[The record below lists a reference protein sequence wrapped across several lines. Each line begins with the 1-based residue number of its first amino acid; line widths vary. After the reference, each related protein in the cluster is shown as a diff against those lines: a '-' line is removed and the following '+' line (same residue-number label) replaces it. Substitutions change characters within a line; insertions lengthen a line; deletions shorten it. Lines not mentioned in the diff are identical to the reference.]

1 MSKDVLKDDT
11 KSIVK
16 NVVLAMQ
23 EKKAKNILSLDLT
36 SIPNAVTSY
45 FIICHASS
53 KTQVD
58 AIFENIMEQVK
69 KNCGAIPIN
78 REGHENSEWILI
90 DYFDV
95 VAHVFLEDIRT
106 FYHLEGLWADA
117 KVKKHDSD
125 E

>member
-1 MSKDVLKDDT
+1 MSKKVQKDDT

-23 EKKAKNILSLDLT
+23 EKKANNIVSLDLT

-53 KTQVD
+53 KPQVD
-58 AIFENIMEQVK
+58 AIFDNIMEQVRI
-69 KNCGAIPIN
+69 NCGTKPVN
-78 REGHENSEWILI
+78 REGYENSEWILI

-106 FYHLEGLWADA
+106 FYQLESLWADA